1 METHH
6 HEWILTNKLGGYA
19 LGTGNLIN
27 QRKYHGLLIA
37 SDKDFQRYHLVA
49 GMEEKVEW
57 RGQTLYLDSNNY
69 SNCIY
74 PEGFLCLVKPW
85 LRPYPI
91 FLYSALP
98 HQNDILILKELMMD
112 EDSNT
117 ILVKY
122 TNLGHHKLH
131 LTLLPK
137 YTMTPHHELN
147 APGSLDR
154 EVFDTEFNNIDDKC
168 FFNVVRPS
176 NGLRVFGWMDK
187 GEVDYKRLTYYN
199 VFYPWEVMSGYA
211 GIGDQIA
218 FFELNFSLAIG
229 ESRFLL
235 FSDQPIKNPE
245 KLINSIEKRYS
256 SLPKPKDYPAVP
268 DKDDTLISK
277 LDFEDNFLFSYEEY
291 IKILEFALKDFISNN
306 DIVSGYPFYGPWGRD
321 TMIVLNTL
329 LHMPN
334 YLDLVEKILNK
345 YKNQMQDGLIP
356 NMLKESGRNTNY
368 DTVDATLWYVILLWK
383 LGKYKQDIAFWKKS
397 IRVIEEVLDYILTNT
412 KYPFFIREDGLIEL
426 KEEFAHATWMDVRID
441 GRAVTPRNGAPVEI
455 NALWYNAICC
465 YASMCEEYTKL
476 SGISYPP
483 QENVIKLKDLVY
495 ESFQK
500 FWINGYLADRLLGD
514 EPVEEIRPNAV
525 IALSLPW
532 QLIDKE
538 KMEQVWQVAYNE
550 LYTPYGLRTLNPKNF
565 RFRKKYYGTQR
576 ERDLAF
582 HNGSV
587 WAWLLGA
594 FCGLY
599 LKIHRDTMSDQ
610 ELAEKL
616 GEFIST
622 FRYSFMRGHIA
633 TIAEVWDGDHPHF
646 PKGAP
651 AKAISVAALYNIES
665 YIATLKGIITPLQ
678 KKPVTRKKTLQ
689 RKRK

>member
-57 RGQTLYLDSNNY
+57 RGHTLYLDSNNY

-98 HQNDILILKELMMD
+98 HQNDILILKEIMMD
-112 EDSNT
+112 ENSNT
-117 ILVKY
+117 TLVKY

-147 APGSLDR
+147 APGSLDS
-154 EVFDTEFNNIDDKC
+154 EVFDTEFNNIEEKC

-187 GEVDYKRLTYYN
+187 GEVDFNRLTYYN
-199 VFYPWEVMSGYA
+199 VFYPWEVMSGYE
-211 GIGDQIA
+211 GIGDQLTL
-218 FFELNFSLAIG
+218 FELNFSLAIG
-229 ESRFLL
+229 ESRYLL

-245 KLINSIEKRYS
+245 KLIFSIEKRYAP
-256 SLPKPKDYPAVP
+256 LPKPKDYPAVP

-277 LDFEDNFLFSYEEY
+277 LDFEDNFLFSYEDY
-291 IKILEFALKDFISNN
+291 LKILEFALRDFISNN
-306 DIVSGYPFYGPWGRD
+306 DIVAGYPYYGPWGRD
-321 TMIVLNTL
+321 TMIVLNTMI
-329 LHMPN
+329 HMPN
-334 YLDLVEKILNK
+334 YLDIVEKILKK
-345 YKNQMQDGLIP
+345 YRSQMQNGLIP
-356 NMLKESGRNTNY
+356 NMLKESGRETNY

-383 LGKYKQDIAFWKKS
+383 LGKYKQDIVFWKNS
-397 IRVIEEVLDYILTNT
+397 IQVIEEVLDAILTNT

-441 GRAVTPRNGAPVEI
+441 GIAVTPRNGAPVEI

-465 YASMCEEYTKL
+465 YASMCEEYTNL
-476 SGISYPP
+476 SGIPYPP
-483 QENVIKLKDLVY
+483 QDNVMKLKDLVY
-495 ESFQK
+495 NSFQK
-500 FWINGYLADRLLGD
+500 FWIDGYLADRLLGD
-514 EPVEEIRPNAV
+514 DPVKEIRPNAI

-532 QLIDKE
+532 QLVDKE
-538 KMEQVWQVAYNE
+538 KMEQVWQVAFNE

-599 LKIHRDTMSDQ
+599 MKIHRDTMSDL

-633 TIAEVWDGDHPHF
+633 TLAEVWDGDHPHF

-665 YIATLKGIITPLQ
+665 FIAYLKGILQPLQ
-678 KKPVTRKKTLQ
+678 KKPVTKKKTLQ